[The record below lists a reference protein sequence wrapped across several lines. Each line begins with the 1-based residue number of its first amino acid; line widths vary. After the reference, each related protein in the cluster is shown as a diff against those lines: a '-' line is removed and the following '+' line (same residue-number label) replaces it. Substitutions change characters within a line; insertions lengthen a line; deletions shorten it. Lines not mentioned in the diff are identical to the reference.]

1 MRVLFF
7 VVAASVFF
15 LLLHVPFVLCCMLG
29 LNRLPGSVNV
39 AKVLACVVAGLAPL
53 DQGAT
58 RNVINVILLR
68 VSRQLL

>member
-1 MRVLFF
+1 
-7 VVAASVFF
+7 
-15 LLLHVPFVLCCMLG
+15 MLG